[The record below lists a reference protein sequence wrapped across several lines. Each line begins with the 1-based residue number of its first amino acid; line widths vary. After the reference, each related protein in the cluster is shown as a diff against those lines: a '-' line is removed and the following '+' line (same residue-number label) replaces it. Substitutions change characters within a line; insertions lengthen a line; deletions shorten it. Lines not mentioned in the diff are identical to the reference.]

1 MHVTLQQIP
10 DAAPVVF
17 VVVLDGLILVVLS
30 DGDGSRT
37 PLHLAGRN
45 SHLDICRFLVASKA
59 NVNACIEEE
68 GEFLVNKSTPLHEST
83 ASVSVSQFLLECK
96 AEVDAANSQ

>member
-1 MHVTLQQIP
+1 LQQIP
-10 DAAPVVF
+10 DAAPLVF

-37 PLHLAGRN
+37 PLHVAARN
-45 SHLDICRFLVASKA
+45 SHLDICRLLVASKA

-68 GEFLVNKSTPLHEST
+68 REFVVNKSTPLHEST
-83 ASVSVSQFLLECK
+83 ASVGVSQFLLECK

>member
-1 MHVTLQQIP
+1 M
-10 DAAPVVF
+10 
-17 VVVLDGLILVVLS
+17 VVLDGLILVVLS

-45 SHLDICRFLVASKA
+45 SHLDICQFLVASKA

-68 GEFLVNKSTPLHEST
+68 GQFLVNKSTPLHEST